1 VSDLAP
7 AEHPPDGHGRR
18 EALKRVA
25 VALRAG
31 GVGFALA
38 GGYAAWALG
47 GPEPENDVDFVV
59 AEAEAGRAAEVLAE
73 AGLDVRQPP
82 EDWLFKVYSDGALVD
97 VLFRLAGE
105 SVDDALL
112 ARAVEQEVLSVRM
125 PVVDATDLL
134 IGKLAAL
141 NEHACDLS
149 KVLPTARALR
159 EKIDWPRAE
168 AATGWND
175 IAVACLYLLRRI
187 GVAPQIEHEITP
199 EH

>member
-1 VSDLAP
+1 MSD
-7 AEHPPDGHGRR
+7 PDGAGRR

-25 VALRAG
+25 VSLREG

-38 GGYAAWALG
+38 GGYAGWALG

-59 AEAEAGRAAEVLAE
+59 TETDAGRAAEVLAA
-73 AGLDVRQPP
+73 AGLDVAHPP
-82 EDWLFKVYSDGALVD
+82 EDWLFKVYSDGAMVD
-97 VLFRLAGE
+97 VLFRLASE
-105 SVDDALL
+105 TVDDELL
-112 ARAVEQEVLSVRM
+112 GRAVEQEVLSVRM
-125 PVVDATDLL
+125 PVVDATDLI

-168 AATGWND
+168 AATADND
-175 IAVACLYLLRRI
+175 LAVACLFLLRRLR
-187 GVAPQIEHEITP
+187 VAPGSPTP
-199 EH
+199 